1 MRFCIVKYY
10 DKLIQECKEKN
21 IAHESWFQVFTALGY
36 TSYVYYGYDDGK
48 NLPQYLSEEEFV
60 IFALRYG

>member
-10 DKLIQECKEKN
+10 DKLIQECKEKHIEHYTWN
-21 IAHESWFQVFTALGY
+21 QIFTALGY
-36 TSYVYYGYDDGK
+36 TSYVNYGYDDGK
-48 NLPQYLSEEEFV
+48 GLPQYLSDEEFV